1 MDAPPLP
8 QTLGLS
14 AAARALGIPRATL
27 DRRLRDGTVPYRQL
41 GRRGRRRIRTRD
53 LLLLGASRADIL
65 AAAHP
70 ATEP

>member
-8 QTLGLS
+8 PTLGLG
-14 AAARALGIPRATL
+14 AAARALGLSRATL
-27 DRRLRDGTVPYRQL
+27 DRRLRDGTVPYCQL
-41 GRRGRRRIRTRD
+41 GPRGRRRIRTRD

-70 ATEP
+70 ATP

>member
-8 QTLGLS
+8 PTLGLS

-41 GRRGRRRIRTRD
+41 GTRGRRRIRTRD
-53 LLLLGASRADIL
+53 LLLLGATRADIL
-65 AAAHP
+65 SAATHP
-70 ATEP
+70 ATP